1 MVPDDGGSVPRA
13 VLLLFSVGLA
23 RAIAVAVNI
32 PAEGK
37 SREKEERVP
46 EPPHPNLRFSASD
59 DSSSCPERR
68 LFKKLVTLLP
78 T

>member
-23 RAIAVAVNI
+23 QAIAGAVNI

-46 EPPHPNLRFSASD
+46 EPPTPI
-59 DSSSCPERR
+59 
-68 LFKKLVTLLP
+68 
-78 T
+78 